1 MEGSDF
7 RTQCRHPSVRKLVTA
22 VLWCFGFGA
31 VALGTLIWWAISPT
45 TVGTAKLPGGI
56 KIKLFTEP
64 DWDVGNTLC
73 FTISEGWKTRIP
85 GTYIGFHD
93 PENELALTNVTSA
106 DGTIVGVYGRSRG
119 SAGVS
124 VNLGAGLKPMDAG
137 SEFLILYDRPSG
149 DCWPWDLGQVSSD
162 RASEVASRWNPRIRA
177 VWSAN
182 RNIPIP
188 SSFSTATNEYI
199 RAQAR

>member
-1 MEGSDF
+1 MEVSDF
-7 RTQCRHPSVRKLVTA
+7 RTQCRHPSVRKLVKA
-22 VLWCFGFGA
+22 VLWCFGIGA
-31 VALGTLIWWAISPT
+31 VALGTLIWWAFSPT
-45 TVGTAKLPGGI
+45 TVGTAKLAGGI
-56 KIKLFTEP
+56 KITLFTEP

-93 PENELALTNVTSA
+93 PENELTLTNLTSA

-124 VNLGAGLKPMDAG
+124 ANIGGGFRPMDAG

-149 DCWPWDLGQVSSD
+149 DCWPWALSEVGSD
-162 RASEVASRWNPRIRA
+162 RRDEVAARWSPRMRS
-177 VWSAN
+177 VWLAN
-182 RNIPIP
+182 RNMPVP
-188 SSFSTATNEYI
+188 LGFEAVTNQVVH
-199 RAQAR
+199 RP